1 MCLFKF
7 DLGKLLC
14 PTGVLHESQIECSG
28 AERFFDHG
36 GGCVGIFRSAFG
48 VCGNVQVVQ
57 SLLIKKG
64 SGYEIDT
71 GGGQPIMSSIPIRG
85 LYLYK
90 GHHSCGALIGCAYFD
105 PSHPR
110 DGAVSSAL
118 F

>member
-48 VCGNVQVVQ
+48 VCGNVQVVR

-64 SGYEIDT
+64 LA
-71 GGGQPIMSSIPIRG
+71 MRSILQVDSR
-85 LYLYK
+85 LC
-90 GHHSCGALIGCAYFD
+90 H
-105 PSHPR
+105 
-110 DGAVSSAL
+110 L
-118 F
+118 FPYADCTCTRAIIPVAP